1 MRRIAR
7 FRPGALAA
15 LLVLGCGE
23 APTLAPSGPG
33 GAAVTITPA
42 RVVTTAGVPYPL
54 QVQAHDADG
63 TAIPAHLLLWTT
75 SDPKVA
81 YATNDGVVEAQGPG
95 AAEISAQYGRAS
107 ATAAVT
113 VLAAKVTAV
122 AIDPATVAVAV
133 GETRSAT
140 ARATDASGGVVSGV
154 PVGWSSDNASV
165 ASVDNGGVVR
175 GIHAGT
181 THIHATVEEVVGTAE
196 VDVAPSVDDRV
207 ATVRVTPM
215 GANLTVGE
223 TRQFAA
229 IPLNAAGTALSGLG
243 VAWSV
248 QDGGVASVASDGT
261 VTGAADG
268 ITRIVATISGVAG
281 TAIVNVTSGTVTGA
295 WPHEPPG
302 FTPITDQPWDL
313 LTTLGWAVQYGTAS
327 IGVDLGAPVSPPG
340 VLTIA
345 YPVGFGGGSAPGTMT
360 RLIAPT
366 KRIFSG
372 IWWKVSDPWQ
382 GHNSNVN
389 KISFLFPESGGDMT
403 MVMYG
408 SPGGP
413 YHLRVIPQF
422 PGFAS
427 DWLTPNVEDLPVALG
442 VWHQIEWLVDYG
454 SGTGVGT
461 VQWWMDGRLIGSY
474 DNVPFPNSGMGV
486 YKLSP
491 TWGGVGDTKNEL
503 DYYWFDQTYLSSG
516 P

>member
-42 RVVTTAGVPYPL
+42 RVVTTAGVPYPI

-75 SDPKVA
+75 SDPNVA

-181 THIHATVEEVVGTAE
+181 THIHATV
-196 VDVAPSVDDRV
+196 
-207 ATVRVTPM
+207 
-215 GANLTVGE
+215 
-223 TRQFAA
+223 
-229 IPLNAAGTALSGLG
+229 
-243 VAWSV
+243 
-248 QDGGVASVASDGT
+248 
-261 VTGAADG
+261 
-268 ITRIVATISGVAG
+268 
-281 TAIVNVTSGTVTGA
+281 
-295 WPHEPPG
+295 
-302 FTPITDQPWDL
+302 
-313 LTTLGWAVQYGTAS
+313 
-327 IGVDLGAPVSPPG
+327 
-340 VLTIA
+340 
-345 YPVGFGGGSAPGTMT
+345 
-360 RLIAPT
+360 
-366 KRIFSG
+366 
-372 IWWKVSDPWQ
+372 
-382 GHNSNVN
+382 
-389 KISFLFPESGGDMT
+389 
-403 MVMYG
+403 
-408 SPGGP
+408 
-413 YHLRVIPQF
+413 
-422 PGFAS
+422 
-427 DWLTPNVEDLPVALG
+427 
-442 VWHQIEWLVDYG
+442 
-454 SGTGVGT
+454 
-461 VQWWMDGRLIGSY
+461 
-474 DNVPFPNSGMGV
+474 
-486 YKLSP
+486 
-491 TWGGVGDTKNEL
+491 
-503 DYYWFDQTYLSSG
+503 
-516 P
+516 